1 MTDMNELDTK
11 DLDTNETK
19 VYEFKQLEQVFFL
32 WASATKTQTF
42 NFETD
47 AVNDEHFNREAA

>member
-1 MTDMNELDTK
+1 MNQIEQSQ
-11 DLDTNETK
+11 TK

-32 WASATKTQTF
+32 WASATKTQTL

>member
-1 MTDMNELDTK
+1 MNQIEESQTK
-11 DLDTNETK
+11 G
-19 VYEFKQLEQVFFL
+19 YEFKQLEQVFFL
-32 WASATKTQTF
+32 WASATKTQTL

>member
-1 MTDMNELDTK
+1 MNE
-11 DLDTNETK
+11 LDTNETK

-32 WASATKTQTF
+32 WASATKTQTL

-47 AVNDEHFNREAA
+47 AVNDEHFDKEAA

>member
-1 MTDMNELDTK
+1 MNQIEQSQ
-11 DLDTNETK
+11 TK

-42 NFETD
+42 IFETD